1 MKRLAVLS
9 VVCISMFLP
18 FVAAAHDVFPP
29 DWRGLDGTTYQEWQF
44 GSNATPAVP
53 DVINNI
59 YGGASASVT
68 VGEFGEGWL
77 ANPGLGTQTGIW
89 DLGGTGGQIVL
100 DIDNR
105 PLPLDYKEIWVQVT
119 YYQAI
124 SVAPTVAVLGAQ
136 FISSQTTLIEAD
148 GALGGWYLDQS
159 VWRIKP
165 KPSHEQIILTS
176 NPSWGS
182 VIDQIVVD
190 TASIHADCIV
200 DFDDL
205 LRFCEQW
212 LQTGSNLEFDLDN
225 SGRVDFKDFSIFANS
240 WLDICPR
247 GEN

>member
-105 PLPLDYKEIWVQVT
+105 PSPLPYKEIWLQVT
-119 YYQAI
+119 YYKAI
-124 SVAPTVAVLGAQ
+124 SDAPIVEVPGAQ
-136 FISSQTTLIEAD
+136 LISSQNTLIEHD
-148 GALGGWYLDQS
+148 VIGDWYLGQS
-159 VWRIKP
+159 VWRIEP
-165 KPSHEQIILTS
+165 NPSHEQIFLTS
-176 NPSWGS
+176 YLWGS

-190 TASIHADCIV
+190 TYCVPEPASIV
-200 DFDDL
+200 L
-205 LRFCEQW
+205 LMLGGFA
-212 LQTGSNLEFDLDN
+212 
-225 SGRVDFKDFSIFANS
+225 VFKK
-240 WLDICPR
+240 R
-247 GEN
+247 RQR